1 MSIFATSHCRPAFRI
16 FRTLTGFS
24 VRALTIPQ
32 EASARMPVC
41 AAGRTVISEVRL
53 SRRCVESD
61 DAPGAKGSTGTR
73 SPRFSRAQFGRK
85 VKMRKP
91 TTAAIGAARLVLGA
105 GGATLYTHA
114 ATGPAIYNVYEA
126 NVTDED
132 AYKKA
137 LPEVQKIIKE
147 NGGVYVAGGFNKA
160 QVDHGDTKIGS
171 RFVIIRYESGA
182 AWKK

>member
-1 MSIFATSHCRPAFRI
+1 LAQKTKKCGQS
-16 FRTLTGFS
+16 TGPDEKRFD
-24 VRALTIPQ
+24 RAALAPVF
-32 EASARMPVC
+32 ASAFW
-41 AAGRTVISEVRL
+41 E
-53 SRRCVESD
+53 E
-61 DAPGAKGSTGTR
+61 K
-73 SPRFSRAQFGRK
+73 Q
-85 VKMRKP
+85 MRKL
-91 TTAAIGAARLVLGA
+91 TTAAVGAVCLVLGA
-105 GGATLYTHA
+105 GGATLYTQA

-160 QVDHGDTKIGS
+160 QVDHGDSKIGN

-182 AWKK
+182 AWKKYWDGGGKAWIEKNAPQARSITVEGIEEK